1 VVPVVRPVTTHDV
14 VDVVQVKLPGV
25 DVTVYPVIGEP
36 LASGVPQATLAE
48 VEDATFA
55 ETLAG
60 ASGGVAISSAADA
73 VEDGLVPIALVAVTV
88 KV

>member
-1 VVPVVRPVTTHDV
+1 MVNPVTTHDV
-14 VDVVQVKLPGV
+14 VDVVRVKLPGV

-48 VEDATFA
+48 VEDAETLA

-60 ASGGVAISSAADA
+60 AVRRSGVWQRGGCRRGRA
-73 VEDGLVPIALVAVTV
+73 VLVAVTV